1 MTRRDKCHLIA
12 KRANKLNPEQSAIA
26 WNSLILSLYDLGETE
41 MPKFKHLLRAIR
53 VATINASRK

>member
-12 KRANKLNPEQSAIA
+12 RRAAKLSSPQAVIA
-26 WNSLILSLYDLGETE
+26 WMSLAQSLDEFGEMD